1 MYFLIDINILF
12 NNNEFIKQIYESII
26 NEKIEKE
33 IKNEY
38 YTDFLNKYNK
48 VEYYNLYERLQ
59 IDKKN
64 EIIENENKDIFDYII
79 KNNINFSI
87 VSNKNN
93 YILFEELIIKSLVE
107 KYELYNNFDKIV
119 YNIPNLNNFEYIYLS
134 KENNSYEL
142 SFNKFEKD
150 KIEEKIKK
158 INKEYK
164 YHKRYLSMCKEW
176 SELSTSKRKKVGAL
190 IVKNEQIIADGYNGT
205 PKGFSNECEDLTG
218 NTNWYTLHGEANAIM
233 KVAKSTQSSENSTLY
248 CTLSPC
254 KECSKL
260 IVQSGIKKVM
270 YIEDYRD
277 NSGISFLKKCN
288 IEVKK
293 IHLY

>member
-12 NNNEFIKQIYESII
+12 NNNEFIISI

-33 IKNEY
+33 IKN
-38 YTDFLNKYNK
+38 
-48 VEYYNLYERLQ
+48 EYYNLYERLQ

-64 EIIENENKDIFDYII
+64 EIIENENIKDIFDYII
-79 KNNINFSI
+79 KNDINFSI

-134 KENNSYEL
+134 KEYNSYEL

-158 INKEYK
+158 VNKEYK

-205 PKGFSNECEDLTG
+205 PKGFSNECEDLLG

-260 IVQSGIKKVM
+260 IVQSGIKKVI

-277 NSGISFLKKCN
+277 DSGISFLKKCN
-288 IEVKK
+288 VEVKK
-293 IHLY
+293 IYLD